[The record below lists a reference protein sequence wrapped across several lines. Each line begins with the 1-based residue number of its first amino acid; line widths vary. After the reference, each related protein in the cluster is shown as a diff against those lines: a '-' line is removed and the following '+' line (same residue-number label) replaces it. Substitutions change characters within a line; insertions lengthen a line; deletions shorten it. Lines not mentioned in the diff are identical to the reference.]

1 MYEVNG
7 YKVRFRHYRYDI
19 AVDTLVEWMKHGGIS
34 ASTIDACVEDIYS
47 CMEHPINAPSLH
59 GGKTEC
65 YIIDPVT
72 GRVIADGIA
81 LCSWRDNF
89 CRKIGRDIS
98 FGRAVKRLEEMRTQ
112 NDTSCGGAE

>member
-7 YKVRFRHYRYDI
+7 YEVRFKHYRYNQALDGVI
-19 AVDTLVEWMKHGGIS
+19 AFAKHGMLPMQ
-34 ASTIDACVEDIYS
+34 TVNYFVKTTDARR
-47 CMEHPINAPSLH
+47 PQPFPSLH

-72 GRVIADGIA
+72 GGVIADGIA

-98 FGRAVKRLEEMRTQ
+98 FGRAVKRLEEMRER